1 MAAVTE
7 NFDVKIR
14 VIFPFLTKSLP
25 TDDSTRINATGNFN
39 FEPPPQVDT
48 AQGAVVSQSSV
59 KEISKPE
66 RVQNLKTGLD
76 ELMDDFDLIQKVMR
90 KRAGHI
96 ALNYDPELTKNEALA
111 SAEMD
116 LFGASSGRITYA
128 MFEEVLAYHEKI
140 NKYISHMSIENGGPL
155 DAVS

>member
-7 NFDVKIR
+7 TFDIKIR
-14 VIFPFLTKSLP
+14 VVFPFLTKSLP
-25 TDDSTRINATGNFN
+25 TDDSARINATGNFN

-66 RVQNLKTGLD
+66 RVQNLKTGLND
-76 ELMDDFDLIQKVMR
+76 LMADFDLIQKVMK

-116 LFGASSGRITYA
+116 LFGASTGRITYA
-128 MFEEVLAYHEKI
+128 KFEEVLAYHEKI
-140 NKYISHMSIENGGPL
+140 NKYIAHMSIENGGPL